1 MMETGEQ
8 SLCKKAVLIFC
19 RLINFAEVG
28 N

>member
-1 MMETGEQ
+1 METGEQ